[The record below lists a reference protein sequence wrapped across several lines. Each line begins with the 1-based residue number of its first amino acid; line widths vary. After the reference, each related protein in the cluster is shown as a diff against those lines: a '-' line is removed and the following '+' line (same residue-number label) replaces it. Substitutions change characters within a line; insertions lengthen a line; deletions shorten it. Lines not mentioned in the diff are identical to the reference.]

1 MQVYILNR
9 VLNNSLSTFDKWLW
23 KGFAIHPTPQ
33 VIFVTMKLFFC
44 CGFFGGWGWNISL
57 YKWFWHIVF
66 HNLLICTNYWKLFN
80 FQLDWNIQHVAVVV
94 PPLKSLM
101 ADQVNTLKEMNI
113 RSISIEPDMST
124 EAIAGKFIFIMY
136 ISQIFN

>member
-1 MQVYILNR
+1 
-9 VLNNSLSTFDKWLW
+9 
-23 KGFAIHPTPQ
+23 
-33 VIFVTMKLFFC
+33 
-44 CGFFGGWGWNISL
+44 
-57 YKWFWHIVF
+57 
-66 HNLLICTNYWKLFN
+66 
-80 FQLDWNIQHVAVVV
+80 
-94 PPLKSLM
+94 M